1 MFLLRRS
8 CDKKNLRGK
17 RRKTNH
23 SVILAPMVVI
33 KSHAEFESHL
43 CKEIGVSSWHQI
55 TQEQINNFADATLD
69 HQWIH
74 IDAERAKRES
84 PFKTTIA
91 HGYLT
96 LSLIPY
102 FWKQIADVQNLK
114 MEVNY
119 GIEQLRFGQAVL
131 VNSEVRCRVSLKS
144 IVNLRGTTKATLFIQ
159 LEIKDQ
165 PKHAFTGEVL
175 FLYHF
180 M

>member
-1 MFLLRRS
+1 
-8 CDKKNLRGK
+8 
-17 RRKTNH
+17 
-23 SVILAPMVVI
+23 MVVI

-43 CKEIGVSSWHQI
+43 GKEIGVSPWHQI
-55 TQEQINNFADATLD
+55 TQEQINNFANATLD
-69 HQWIH
+69 FQWIH
-74 IDAERAKRES
+74 TDVERAKKES

-119 GIEQLRFGQAVL
+119 GIEQLKFGQAVL
-131 VNSEVRCRVSLKS
+131 VNNEVRCRVWLKS
-144 IVNLRGTTKATLFIQ
+144 IINLRGITKATLFIQ

-165 PKHAFTGEVL
+165 QKHAFTADVL

-180 M
+180 I

>member
-1 MFLLRRS
+1 M
-8 CDKKNLRGK
+8 
-17 RRKTNH
+17 
-23 SVILAPMVVI
+23 VII
-33 KSHAEFESHL
+33 KSHADFESHL
-43 CKEIGVSSWHQI
+43 GKEIGVSNWHQI
-55 TQEQINNFADATLD
+55 TQEQINQFADATLD

-74 IDAERAKRES
+74 VDTERAKTES

-102 FWKQIADVQNLK
+102 FWKQVADVQNLK

-119 GIEQLRFGQAVL
+119 GIEQLKFGQAVL
-131 VNSEVRCRVSLKS
+131 VNNEVRCRVSLQS
-144 IVNLRGTTKATLFIQ
+144 IINLRGITKATLFIK

-165 PKHAFTGEVL
+165 PKPAFTGDAL

>member
-1 MFLLRRS
+1 
-8 CDKKNLRGK
+8 
-17 RRKTNH
+17 
-23 SVILAPMVVI
+23 MVVI

-43 CKEIGVSSWHQI
+43 GKEIGVSPWHQI
-55 TQEQINNFADATLD
+55 TQEQINNFANATLD
-69 HQWIH
+69 FQWIH
-74 IDAERAKRES
+74 TDVERAKRES

-119 GIEQLRFGQAVL
+119 GIEQLKFGQAVL
-131 VNSEVRCRVSLKS
+131 VNNEVRCRVWLKS
-144 IVNLRGTTKATLFIQ
+144 IINLRGITKATLFIQ

-165 PKHAFTGEVL
+165 SKHAFTADVL

-180 M
+180 I

>member
-1 MFLLRRS
+1 M
-8 CDKKNLRGK
+8 
-17 RRKTNH
+17 
-23 SVILAPMVVI
+23 VII
-33 KSHAEFESHL
+33 KSHAEFESYL
-43 CKEIGVSSWHQI
+43 GKEIGVSDWHQI
-55 TQEQINNFADATLD
+55 TQEQINQFADATLD

-74 IDAERAKRES
+74 VDTERAKTES

-96 LSLIPY
+96 LSLLPY
-102 FWKQIADVQNLK
+102 FWKQVADVQNLK

-119 GIEQLRFGQAVL
+119 GIEQLKFGQAVL
-131 VNSEVRCRVSLKS
+131 VNNEVRCRVSLKS
-144 IVNLRGTTKATLFIQ
+144 IINLRGITKATLFIK

-165 PKHAFTGEVL
+165 LKPAFTGDTL

>member
-1 MFLLRRS
+1 
-8 CDKKNLRGK
+8 
-17 RRKTNH
+17 
-23 SVILAPMVVI
+23 MVVI
-33 KSHAEFESHL
+33 KSHAEFESYVG
-43 CKEIGVSSWHQI
+43 KEIGVSPWHTI
-55 TQEQINNFADATLD
+55 TQEQINKFADATLD

-74 IDAERAKRES
+74 VDTERAKIES

-96 LSLIPY
+96 LSLLPY
-102 FWKQIADVQNLK
+102 FWKQIVDVQNLK

-119 GIEQLRFGQAVL
+119 GIEEVKFGQPVT

-144 IVNLRGTTKATLFIQ
+144 IINLRGISKATLFIQ

-165 PKHAFTGEVL
+165 PKHAFTGNVL

-180 M
+180 L

>member
-1 MFLLRRS
+1 VGGGAKELQKKSFHYLR
-8 CDKKNLRGK
+8 
-17 RRKTNH
+17 H
-23 SVILAPMVVI
+23 MIVI
-33 KSHAEFESHL
+33 KSHAAFEL
-43 CKEIGVSSWHQI
+43 FLGKEIGVSSWHQI
-55 TQEQINNFADATLD
+55 TQDQINNFADATLD

-74 IDAERAKRES
+74 VDTERAKTES
-84 PFKTTIA
+84 SFKTTIA

-96 LSLIPY
+96 LSLVPF
-102 FWKQIADVQNLK
+102 FWKQIAEVQNLK

-144 IVNLRGTTKATLFIQ
+144 IINLKGTTKATLFIQ

-165 PKHAFTGEVL
+165 SKHAFTGDVV